1 MVLITDTPA
10 LSRLCQ
16 DLVNR
21 PYVAVDTEFVGEHT
35 YWPRLCLIQVAAGE
49 VAAAIDPLSGVDLE
63 PLFQV
68 FSAPGVLK
76 VLHSGRQD
84 LALFRRIAG
93 RSPSPVF
100 DTQIAAMACGFGDS
114 VSYLTLAAALTG
126 VTINKSM
133 QVTDWARR
141 PLTKGQVEYAL
152 ADVIYLCGIYE
163 TLKGRLAAAE
173 RDGWIEAEIQQMASE
188 AAFDSDPWTAWQRIQ
203 VRGADPRTLAV
214 LREVAAWR
222 EVSAAKM
229 DLPRSRVAR
238 DETLLDIAFRR
249 PRTQADFRRIRGFAN
264 VPANGAAKTEVLE
277 VVERALATPIEDC
290 PRPHQRVEIPDP
302 VQSQVSLL
310 QALLRVRCDEHGVAP
325 RLVATRSDLE
335 ALAIDPRKDHQ
346 VLRGWRARVFG
357 DDALGLLRGELAM
370 TGHSNGAKVV
380 AIAAKD

>member
-1 MVLITDTPA
+1 VLITDTPA
-10 LSRLCQ
+10 LARLCL
-16 DLVNR
+16 DLATR

-49 VAAAIDPLSGVDLE
+49 VAAAIDPLSGLDLE
-63 PLFQV
+63 PLFQL

-84 LALFRRIAG
+84 LVLFRRIAG
-93 RSPSPVF
+93 RMPSPVC

-114 VSYLTLAAALTG
+114 VADSTLVSTLTG
-126 VTINKSM
+126 ATINKSM

-152 ADVIYLCGIYE
+152 ADVTHLCGAYE
-163 TLKGRLAAAE
+163 NLRGRLAAAK
-173 RDGWIEAEIQQMASE
+173 RDSWIDEEIQQMASE
-188 AAFDSDPWTAWQRIQ
+188 AAADADPWTAWQRIQ
-203 VRGADPRTLAV
+203 IRGADSRTLAV

-222 EVSAAKM
+222 EICSARM
-229 DLPRSRVAR
+229 DLPRPRVAR

-249 PRTQADFRRIRGFAN
+249 PRTQAELRRIRGFAN
-264 VPANGAAKTEVLE
+264 VPSDGAVAAEILAII
-277 VVERALATPIEDC
+277 ERALAAPIEDC
-290 PRPHQRVEIPDP
+290 PRPHQRVDVPEA

-310 QALLRVRCDEHGVAP
+310 QALLRLRCDEHGVAP

-335 ALAIDPRKDHQ
+335 ALAMDPRKEHRLLQ
-346 VLRGWRARVFG
+346 GWRAGVFG

-370 TGHSNGAKVV
+370 TGHSNGARVLKV
-380 AIAAKD
+380 